1 MAGKI
6 LVSTAYLPP
15 VTYFSLIA
23 GAGEVFVERQESYLK
38 QSFRNRCYILSTHG
52 PQHLTIPVY
61 KGSQHKTPVRDIC
74 IDYSKRWQ
82 QVHLGALTSSYKA
95 SPFFE
100 FYFEN
105 IERIISKNHKF
116 LLDLNFELIEVL
128 LKMLSIKKTL
138 TYTSVFEPAIK
149 SDYDFRYTI
158 SPKTESTVKVK
169 EYFQVFKTSM
179 GFVPHLSVIDLIFN
193 MGPDSINYL

>member
-23 GAGEVFVERQESYLK
+23 GAGEVFVEREESYLK

-61 KGSQHKTPVRDIC
+61 RGSQHKTPVRDIS

-105 IERIISKNHKF
+105 IENIILKNHKF
-116 LLDLNFELIEVL
+116 LLDLNLELIEAL
-128 LKMLSIKKTL
+128 LKMLNINIAIS
-138 TYTSVFEPAIK
+138 YTSVFEPANN

-158 SPKTESTVKVK
+158 SPKMESTVKVK
-169 EYFQVFKTSM
+169 EYFQVFNTFK
-179 GFVPHLSVIDLIFN
+179 GFVPYLSVIDLIFN
-193 MGPDSINYL
+193 MGTDSINYL